1 MPIVNF
7 EQLEKNKEY
16 HDQFNEYIT
25 VTGYGTNNNYKFY
38 WLKALLTTIFEIIF
52 TYTTLSTQNFMESFM
67 FFVVVLILLIFNYG
81 PIVNVR
87 KTTEILRHTRL
98 AYVIVI
104 FSFLGTFIAIWNTA
118 KVITVTAA
126 GFPLDSSEMM
136 TQGEQ
141 IICGRRVYA
150 MQYGT
155 NIC

>member
-104 FSFLGTFIAIWNTA
+104 FSFL
-118 KVITVTAA
+118 
-126 GFPLDSSEMM
+126 
-136 TQGEQ
+136 Q
-141 IICGRRVYA
+141 IVF
-150 MQYGT
+150 
-155 NIC
+155 